1 MMLWEIKEELCLY
14 EGQKYRHTAVGNF
27 VGYVYA
33 KSLIL
38 VFYYHHIM
46 NFTLLDTISN
56 EDSFCPKILL
66 FLSFERVQQQANQT
80 ACILAQTP
88 LQKI

>member
-33 KSLIL
+33 KVDS
-38 VFYYHHIM
+38 HIP
-46 NFTLLDTISN
+46 NETSFIS
-56 EDSFCPKILL
+56 
-66 FLSFERVQQQANQT
+66 
-80 ACILAQTP
+80 
-88 LQKI
+88 